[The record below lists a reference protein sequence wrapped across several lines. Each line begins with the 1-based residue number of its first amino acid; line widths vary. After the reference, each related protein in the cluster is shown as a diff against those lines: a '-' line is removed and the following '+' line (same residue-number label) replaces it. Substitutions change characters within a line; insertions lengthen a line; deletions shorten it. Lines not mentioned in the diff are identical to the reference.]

1 MFGKHFTIASLPV
14 VLAATAL
21 LFGGIFL
28 LERSEAQARDT
39 IRKHHLVD
47 VEQALLFAGRIEGTY
62 PPYDQA
68 TWCGQL
74 SDPRNRDVRDQVE
87 AALRAQHEK
96 YANSAKPFP
105 EDPRYGPTLAQD
117 LTRGGYFY
125 WKRSP
130 ALFELYSA
138 LEADSE
144 GTFSTEGCPGSIS
157 EVYEYGLNLRV
168 RQTNGDI

>member
-1 MFGKHFTIASLPV
+1 
-14 VLAATAL
+14 
-21 LFGGIFL
+21 
-28 LERSEAQARDT
+28 
-39 IRKHHLVD
+39 
-47 VEQALLFAGRIEGTY
+47 
-62 PPYDQA
+62 
-68 TWCGQL
+68 
-74 SDPRNRDVRDQVE
+74 VRDQVE